1 MNSRSLA
8 YVAVRLLA
16 LYFFITSIVQLSNVA
31 QVSLPPLLYNKEAL
45 NRSMDQNV
53 VLFVTMLLPAVVT
66 LLAACIL
73 WCSAY
78 RISGA
83 LSPSGMKEAAF
94 VAREEEREDQ
104 PLPLR
109 TKTHALAP
117 LTKPLLQ
124 IALGISGIILLV
136 LSIPEFIHM
145 IVTLSYVDTGMY
157 PDQMQREFNASFLQI
172 IVKLLLGFCLT
183 IGAGGITRFITRSNT
198 AQL

>member
-1 MNSRSLA
+1 MNTRSLA

-45 NRSMDQNV
+45 SHDMNQNV
-53 VLFVTMLLPAVVT
+53 ILIVMMLLPAVVM
-66 LLAACIL
+66 LLAACVL
-73 WCSAY
+73 WWSAY

-83 LSPSGMKEAAF
+83 LSPSGMNETAFLIREA
-94 VAREEEREDQ
+94 ERDDE
-104 PLPLR
+104 PVPLR

-172 IVKLLLGFCLT
+172 IVKLLLGFCLA
-183 IGAGGITRFITRSNT
+183 ISAGGITRFITRSHT
-198 AQL
+198 T